1 MSEKRHPLE
10 SFVGRMMNHQAE
22 LMTWRGELPSHLA
35 PKYAAASEDE
45 RAWSNMSWVQRQCF
59 DIELHLCQWAKPY
72 ILLGFNH
79 VMLVLHRPFFA
90 DTIFSTPFYSS
101 LMARS
106 VCLGAARETI
116 LLSNKVLV
124 DGPGVQ
130 HWSCY
135 YHRVLAATLLTL
147 ECGLESALEERNS
160 FVDLWTK
167 SVDIFKSMPPGCS
180 KKGMALV
187 EGALAQVRDQA
198 LRSTIAPERSANVA

>member
-1 MSEKRHPLE
+1 MSEHGAICPGYNGNALILNYV
-10 SFVGRMMNHQAE
+10 SSPG
-22 LMTWRGELPSHLA
+22 S
-35 PKYAAASEDE
+35 Y
-45 RAWSNMSWVQRQCF
+45 
-59 DIELHLCQWAKPY
+59 QWAKSY
-72 ILLGFNH
+72 TLLGFNH

-90 DTIFSTPFYSS
+90 DTTFSTPFYSS

-124 DGPGVQ
+124 GGPGVQ

-180 KKGMALV
+180 TKGIALV
-187 EGALAQVRDQA
+187 EGALARIRDQA
-198 LRSTIAPERSANVA
+198 LRSKIDLREVG

>member
-35 PKYAAASEDE
+35 PNYAAASEDE
-45 RAWSNMSWVQRQCF
+45 QAWSNMSWVQRQCF
-59 DIELHLCQWAKPY
+59 DIELR
-72 ILLGFNH
+72 FNH

-90 DTIFSTPFYSS
+90 DTTFSTPFYSS
-101 LMARS
+101 AMARS

-147 ECGLESALEERNS
+147 ECGLESALDERNS

-167 SVDIFKSMPPGCS
+167 SVDILKSMPPGCS
-180 KKGMALV
+180 KKGIALI

-198 LRSTIAPERSANVA
+198 LRSTRAPVRSANVA